1 MSIVFNGTTQFASRA
16 TVPTAGSFV
25 IAGWFRRT
33 SDSGA
38 REHWFSLDDGSFS
51 NQYSLAVS
59 ATSDQIEGYHG
70 VNDSGAAGAAVPA
83 AWSWVM
89 YRFSGGTMQVRR
101 VLDGGTAWMSNQT
114 VPTLA
119 TLAPTHLTIGARFGG
134 GTPSEFAPATCAL
147 VKIWSGATLPTDAEV
162 LAERLNTNATVT
174 TGLWARYVFATG
186 ALGDDSSG
194 NSRPLTLVGT
204 PTFSADNPTD
214 LTTGGAT
221 PTVSS
226 ISPTSGPIGT
236 VVTVNGT
243 NLGGASAVSINGTA
257 GAGIASNTATGFTFV
272 VGSGTTTGALALAA
286 TAGSVTGGPT
296 FTVTAA
302 PVLTSLQLTNANV
315 EHTLG
320 EALLTMTVTARD
332 QFGAT
337 WLGAIPAG
345 PNNSAGNCGVLPLSI
360 RTITPL
366 TEAPFVSGVATFSA
380 RVPVEPSPPP
390 GLSVAVL
397 RRRRRMASSSSFF

>member
-1 MSIVFNGTTQFASRA
+1 MSIVFNGTTQLASRA
-16 TVPTAGSFV
+16 TVPDASSFV

-38 REHWFSLDDGSFS
+38 REHWFSVDDGSFF

-59 ATSDQIEGYHG
+59 AASDQLEGYHG
-70 VNDSGAAGAAVPA
+70 FNDTGAAGVVAAG

-89 YRFSGGTMQVRR
+89 YRFSGGTLQVRR
-101 VLDGGTAWMSNQT
+101 VLDGGTAWASNQT

-147 VKIWSGATLPTDAEV
+147 VKVWSGGTLPTDAEV
-162 LAERLNTNATVT
+162 LAERLNTAATIT
-174 TGLWARYVFATG
+174 TGLWARYVFASG
-186 ALGDDSSG
+186 SLGTDGSG
-194 NSRPLTLVGT
+194 NSRTLTLTGT

-214 LTTGGAT
+214 LTVSGGST

-243 NLGGASAVSINGTA
+243 NLGGTSSVSINATGGTT
-257 GAGIASNTATGFTFV
+257 IASNTATGFTFV
-272 VGSGTTTGALALAA
+272 VGAGTTTGALALTA
-286 TAGSVTGGPT
+286 TAGSLTGGPV

-302 PVLTSLQLTNANV
+302 PVFTPPMVVVTNANTDYLPGVLLSPIVV
-315 EHTLG
+315 EK
-320 EALLTMTVTARD
+320 RD
-332 QFGAT
+332 QFGAAT
-337 WLGAIPAG
+337 TLGPTTA
-345 PNNSAGNCGVLPLSI
+345 
-360 RTITPL
+360 TITEILDTVDGSGNPVTLTGTL
-366 TEAPFVSGVATFSA
+366 TESFVGAQATFDDLTPAIAAATVA
-380 RVPVEPSPPP
+380 R
-390 GLSVAVL
+390 GFRVL
-397 RRRRRMASSSSFF
+397 MHHYS